1 MAKNKFKI
9 KKSWIKWILIIAILV
24 IVGILYVPTLEK
36 KEAKEEPVAPVSVP
50 QVETGAQFG
59 DLMKINYVLSYTNG
73 TVVDTNNETL
83 AKKYSIGTYTK
94 GPYSFILGQSGKL
107 LGQNGEVKAFDDALK
122 GLEVGDKKTLEINPS
137 EKVLAFQI
145 NMSDKRSRRVAVP
158 AMQRFSTEKFKET
171 FSQQP
176 VVGNTVLNSE
186 KYPWPFKVLNVT
198 DKSVYAQLIVQPGD
212 EMVIP
217 GSEWKSQALD
227 VGEKVIV
234 FVQNPEIGQVI
245 KTPYGTATVTDITKG
260 YVWFDHKPE
269 LGKVSKQTIA
279 KQREGGPVYDFVVWK
294 IEKDN
299 FIIRRINYLQQEHLK
314 LDVEVLDI
322 TEDVKEVKE

>member
-1 MAKNKFKI
+1 MAKRKLKI

-24 IVGILYVPTLEK
+24 IIGLLYIPTLDK
-36 KEAKEEPVAPVSVP
+36 KEAKEEPVTPVSVP

-59 DLMKINYVLSYTNG
+59 DLMKINYVLSFING

-83 AKKYSIGTYTK
+83 AKKYNIGTYTQ
-94 GPYSFILGQSGKL
+94 GQYSFILGQSGKL

-122 GLEVGDKKTLEINPS
+122 GAAVGDKKTMDIQPS

-145 NMSDKRSRRVAVP
+145 NMSDQKSRRVAVP
-158 AMQRFSTEKFKET
+158 ALQRFSIEKFKET

-176 VVGNTVLNSE
+176 VVGNTVLNSKE
-186 KYPWPFKVLNVT
+186 YPWPYKVLNVT
-198 DKSVYAQLIVQPGD
+198 DKSVYAQIIIQLGD
-212 EMVIP
+212 DVIIP
-217 GSEWKSQALD
+217 GTEWKSQALD
-227 VGEKVIV
+227 VGEKVIT

-245 KTPYGTATVTDITKG
+245 KTPYGTATVMNLTRG
-260 YVWFDHKPE
+260 YVLFDHTPE

-279 KQREGGPVYDFVVWK
+279 AQREGGLVYDFVVWK
-294 IEKDN
+294 IEDTN
-299 FIIRRINYLQQEHLK
+299 FIIRRINYLPQEHLK

-322 TEDVKEVKE
+322 IEDVKEVKE